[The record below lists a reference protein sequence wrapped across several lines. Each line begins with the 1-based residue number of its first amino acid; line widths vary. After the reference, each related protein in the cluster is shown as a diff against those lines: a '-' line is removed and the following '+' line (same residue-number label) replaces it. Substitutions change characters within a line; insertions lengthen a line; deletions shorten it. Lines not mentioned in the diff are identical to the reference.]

1 MLKGKKKKFFD
12 AYVGDPLNERNGAA
26 AAVAAGYSA
35 KSAKQTAY
43 RLLNKDTEMMA
54 AIKEHDAEQHEKNTA
69 RENEIVEFL
78 TSVMRGNDVETVP
91 IFVGDGIQEF
101 KDGKPS
107 TRDKL
112 KAAELLGKHYAMFTE
127 KTEIEGGQVVIVN
140 DIPRG
145 DGNAN
150 G

>member
-1 MLKGKKKKFFD
+1 MTGKKKKFFET
-12 AYVGDPLNERNGAA
+12 YTGDPMNKRNGAA

-54 AIKEHDAEQHEKNTA
+54 AIKEHDAEQHKKNTA

-78 TSVMRGNDVETVP
+78 TSVMRGEEVENIP
-91 IFVGDGIQEF
+91 LFVGDGEQQF
-101 KDGKPS
+101 KEGAPS
-107 TRDKL
+107 ARDRL

-127 KTEIEGGQVVIVN
+127 KTAIEGGQVVIVN

-145 DGNAN
+145 DTNAN